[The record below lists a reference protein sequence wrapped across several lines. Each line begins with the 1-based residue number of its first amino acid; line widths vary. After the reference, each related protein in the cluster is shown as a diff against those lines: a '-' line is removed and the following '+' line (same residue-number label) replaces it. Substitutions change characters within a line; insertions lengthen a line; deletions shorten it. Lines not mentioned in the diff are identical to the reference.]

1 MAKYAFI
8 FPGQGSQKVGMGRDF
23 AERYPALIE
32 RYFQPA
38 DQILGFGLTDLC
50 FNGPDDQLVQTQ
62 NTQPAIFLV
71 SMAVLDLLR
80 AEGFMPEAV
89 AGHSLGEYSALVCA
103 GVLRFED
110 ALRLVRRRGE
120 LMAGVNARTPGA
132 MAAIMGLAPEQVD
145 AVCRATREAS
155 GGVVEAANYNTPE
168 QTVISGERE
177 AVEQASAAAKEAGA
191 GRVIPLQVGA
201 PFHCSLMGEMADEFA
216 AELDKYQFND
226 PQLPVVANVTGD
238 WVRTAAEVKEALRR
252 QVAGSVRWVD
262 SMRQM
267 AQAGYDTFIEVG
279 PGRALTGMS
288 MQINPDLAAYGT
300 SDAKRFDMTLAKL
313 RE

>member
-1 MAKYAFI
+1 MAQIAFL
-8 FPGQGSQKVGMGRDF
+8 FPGQGAQKVGMGKDF
-23 AERYPALIE
+23 AERYPALLE
-32 RYFQPA
+32 RYFRPA
-38 DQILGFGLTDLC
+38 DEILGFGLTDLC

-71 SMAVLDLLR
+71 SMAVLDVLR
-80 AEGFMPEAV
+80 AAGITPAAV

-132 MAAIMGLAPEQVD
+132 MAAIMGLAPERVD
-145 AVCRATREAS
+145 EVCRATREA
-155 GGVVEAANYNTPE
+155 GAGIVEPANYNTPE
-168 QTVISGERE
+168 QTVISGERG
-177 AVEQASAAAKEAGA
+177 AVEGASAAAKEAGA

-216 AELDKYQFND
+216 AELDKYEFRD
-226 PQLPVVANVTGD
+226 PQIPVVANVTGD
-238 WVRTAAEVKEALRR
+238 WVRTASEVKDALRR

-262 SMRQM
+262 SMRRM
-267 AQAGYDTFIEVG
+267 AEGGYDTFIEAG

-288 MQINPDLAAYGT
+288 LKINPTLAAYGAED
-300 SDAKRFDMTLAKL
+300 SKRLEATLAKL
-313 RE
+313 

>member
-1 MAKYAFI
+1 MAQIAFL
-8 FPGQGSQKVGMGRDF
+8 FPGQGAQKVGMGKDF
-23 AERYPALIE
+23 AERYPALLE
-32 RYFQPA
+32 RYFRPA
-38 DQILGFGLTDLC
+38 DEILGFGLTDLC

-71 SMAVLDLLR
+71 SMAVLDVLR
-80 AEGFMPEAV
+80 AAGITPVAA

-132 MAAIMGLAPEQVD
+132 MAAIMGLAPELVD
-145 AVCRATREAS
+145 EVCRATRGS
-155 GGVVEAANYNTPE
+155 GAGVVEPANYNTPE
-168 QTVISGERE
+168 QTVISGERG

-216 AELDKYQFND
+216 AELDKYEFRD
-226 PQLPVVANVTGD
+226 PQIPVVANVTGD
-238 WVRTAAEVKEALRR
+238 WVRTASEVKDALRR

-262 SMRQM
+262 AMRKM
-267 AQAGYDTFIEVG
+267 AVGGYDTFIEAG

-288 MQINPDLAAYGT
+288 LKINPTLAAYGAED
-300 SDAKRFDMTLAKL
+300 SKRLEATLAKL
-313 RE
+313 GE